1 VRITLEEKM
10 NGTSRLYRSTSEA
23 MLGGVAAG
31 LGNYLKVDPVLVRA
45 AFVILTLITGG
56 TFLIVYL
63 AMWLLIPTA
72 GSTATQPGQIMQ
84 ENLNEFGERVRG
96 FTGAPTT
103 PTNGAASGNGG
114 NGGSNGGNGG
124 NGGNIVPSQA
134 STAPRH
140 GIGPYI
146 LIGLGLLFLLGNIGF
161 FHLFIWRAW
170 WPLLLIGLGVMIL
183 SRRNR

>member
-1 VRITLEEKM
+1 M

-84 ENLNEFGERVRG
+84 ENLNEVGERVRG
-96 FTGAPTT
+96 LYPRLPDFRRLVFAEVQIARAGVDEDFKELVDVGHGKNQRGLCCARCWR
-103 PTNGAASGNGG
+103 NGAGQVIGRASGGREPPDQG
-114 NGGSNGGNGG
+114 
-124 NGGNIVPSQA
+124 A
-134 STAPRH
+134 HAPRS
-140 GIGPYI
+140 P
-146 LIGLGLLFLLGNIGF
+146 
-161 FHLFIWRAW
+161 
-170 WPLLLIGLGVMIL
+170 VSTQDL
-183 SRRNR
+183 SRADTDH

>member
-1 VRITLEEKM
+1 M

-31 LGNYLKVDPVLVRA
+31 LGNYFKVDPTIVRA
-45 AFVILTLITGG
+45 AFILLTLFTGG
-56 TFLIVYL
+56 AFVIVYL
-63 AMWLLIPTA
+63 ALWLLIPTA
-72 GSTATQPGQIMQ
+72 GSTATQPGQVVQ
-84 ENLNEFGERVRG
+84 ENLNAMGERVRG
-96 FTGAPTT
+96 FAGAPTT
-103 PTNGAASGNGG
+103 PTNGGANGNTGANGG
-114 NGGSNGGNGG
+114 NGSTNGG

-134 STAPRH
+134 SSMHRH

-146 LIGLGLLFLLGNIGF
+146 LIGLGLLFLFGNFGF
-161 FHLFIWRAW
+161 FHLVVWRAF